1 MKMSIAS
8 FMKITIQNN
17 AEAIDVVMN
26 GNLDTLAAEQVEP
39 QIQELEKMVTKP
51 MVIDCTALE
60 YVASAGLRLLLR
72 IRKAAKASGQD
83 VTLLSVNENVM
94 EVLKVTHFDR
104 MFAIR

>member
-1 MKMSIAS
+1 
-8 FMKITIQNN
+8 MKITIQNN

-104 MFAIR
+104 MFTIK

>member
-1 MKMSIAS
+1 MHESD
-8 FMKITIQNN
+8 
-17 AEAIDVVMN
+17 IDAQVVRR
-26 GNLDTLAAEQVEP
+26 GVAFTVTPFGLEIAAEQVEP

-104 MFAIR
+104 MFTIK